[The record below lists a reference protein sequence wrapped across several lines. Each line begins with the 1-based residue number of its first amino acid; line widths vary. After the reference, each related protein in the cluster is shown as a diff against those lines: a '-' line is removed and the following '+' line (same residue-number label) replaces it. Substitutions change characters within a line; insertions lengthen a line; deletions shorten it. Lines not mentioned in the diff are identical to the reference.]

1 MWISPKYWGNQKN
14 YQYYWIFFFSYNK
27 AIPVWDIHTNMLKQ
41 TTVIHLPITTQIINK
56 SNDNDWYHDDL
67 KFPEVSTVLKSS
79 MI

>member
-1 MWISPKYWGNQKN
+1 
-14 YQYYWIFFFSYNK
+14 
-27 AIPVWDIHTNMLKQ
+27 MLKQ